1 MPKHTKSQNSDPGIA
16 LLNKIFGDI
25 ASSPLAVRRCQR
37 ATNKQ
42 INQPEERVKHHLER
56 LEEAIKRPRR
66 DMDGEVRQE
75 RLQRALV
82 NKATINLQDE
92 ALVEKIARGIFA
104 SEKKATQERGEGQG
118 AEGAQPNFEK
128 VKDDY
133 IKLVHEKRSLQL
145 SSLSRWTEYLLKN
158 DAQHPPWFRYL
169 AIRGA
174 LKMGDIDRDAP
185 KFAHRSKDTT
195 APFPELNAE
204 ALGFVFKALSNHS
217 DPSLL
222 ENIEEKLTLPLRTAL
237 AANNFSALYAV
248 ALVACNQTIDRS
260 RLEGEWRKYDQFSE
274 HTILER
280 DLSGKGTGWCTATG
294 SASGHLKGGDFYVF
308 YTKNEKGECTVP
320 RLAIRMDNDRI
331 IEIRGIAPGQEVEPE
346 FVEVAKKMG
355 MTLPGYEEF
364 KKAFAEMKR
373 MTEIDKSCFR
383 RDAAGKFAERL
394 EPKPLFSKDDLRF
407 LYEIDSKISS
417 FGYEQDPRIEE
428 ILQTRSDKLADYA
441 QMYEVERDQVVTD
454 KRDITSSTR
463 VYIGDLVGPEDCQLL
478 NGRNEPI
485 IIAGKAHFRD
495 CTSLNSIPEGIVFNA
510 NADFRGCTS
519 LTAISK
525 GVVFKS
531 GANFK
536 GCTFL
541 TVISEG
547 SVFNGYVG
555 FEGCISLTSIS
566 EGVMFNGEAD
576 FKGCTALTVYPAGMR
591 PHKI

>member
-1 MPKHTKSQNSDPGIA
+1 MPKHTKSQNSDPGVA

-42 INQPEERVKHHLER
+42 INQPEVRVKHHLER

-92 ALVEKIARGIFA
+92 ALVEKIARGIFT
-104 SEKKATQERGEGQG
+104 SEKKAAQERGEGQG
-118 AEGAQPNFEK
+118 AEGAQPDFEK

-158 DAQHPPWFRYL
+158 DAQYPPWFRYL

-174 LKMGDIDRDAP
+174 LKMGDFDRDTP

-320 RLAIRMDNDRI
+320 RLAIRMNNDRI
-331 IEIRGIAPGQEVEPE
+331 IEIRGIDPGQEVEPE
-346 FVEVAKKMG
+346 FVEVAEKMSR
-355 MTLPGYEEF
+355 TLPGYEEF

-373 MTEIDKSCFR
+373 MTEIDKSCFK
-383 RDAAGKFAERL
+383 RDAAGKFLGRL

-441 QMYEVERDQVVTD
+441 QMYEIERDQVVTD

-463 VYIGDLVGPEDCQLL
+463 VYIGDLVGPEDYQLL

-495 CTSLNSIPEGIVFNA
+495 CTSLNSIPEGIEFNA

-536 GCTFL
+536 GCTSL
-541 TVISEG
+541 TAISEG

-576 FKGCTALTVYPAGMR
+576 FKGCTALTVHTAGMR